1 MNWKNIRNNC
11 KRKKSRRFL
20 FEPLAGYKPT
30 QMTTTT
36 QRHFSLFLVQAAL
49 IVVISITVRAQVN
62 PFDPDKNNEQ
72 EKTAARLFH
81 RALNFYRAGDYW
93 QSSREM
99 AALLDH
105 YPSFSRA
112 DETYFT
118 LGNCLNELGM
128 LNGAAKMYRHIL
140 KKFIYSR
147 FVPQALLGL
156 QRVNYKKGALSESLT
171 YYDAAKR
178 GNPSREILDIA
189 NYYAGLTYY
198 KLGDY
203 PKSIQALSNVS
214 IKSPYYHYVL
224 YNLAESLLRMQRVN
238 QAIEVFNK
246 LFELPIIN
254 DDRRRVVNEAHLT
267 LGYLYYELGYFER
280 SIEQYDLVT
289 PDSDIYPAAL
299 LASGWSAA
307 QMKVWH
313 DAIDPLTRLYK
324 NYETNDA
331 TQEGLFLLGRC
342 YLKMSRFDE
351 AIAIYDHLINLF
363 QDSSAV
369 ITTVKKVSAD
379 IKRER
384 QKIMER
390 KAQLQEL
397 ENQLVKA
404 INGDASFSSQQ
415 TDVLQDIQKERQELQ
430 TRLGQLDR
438 LATATAVK
446 EERRNWRAY
455 AEYGKIRASFLKRR
469 QIRKQAQKEKA
480 APP

>member
-1 MNWKNIRNNC
+1 M
-11 KRKKSRRFL
+11 
-20 FEPLAGYKPT
+20 
-30 QMTTTT
+30 
-36 QRHFSLFLVQAAL
+36 QAAL
-49 IVVISITVRAQVN
+49 IVTISLTVKAQVN
-62 PFDPDKNNEQ
+62 PFDLDKNNEQ

-156 QRVNYKKGALSESLT
+156 QRVNYEKGALSESLT
-171 YYDAAKR
+171 YYEAAMR
-178 GNPSREILDIA
+178 GNPSREIIDIA

-203 PKSIQALSNVS
+203 PKSILALSDVG
-214 IKSPYYHYVL
+214 IKSPYYDYVL

-246 LFELPIIN
+246 IFSLPIIN

-267 LGYLYYELGYFER
+267 LGYLYYELGYYKRGIAQF
-280 SIEQYDLVT
+280 DLVT
-289 PDSDIYPAAL
+289 PDSDIFPAAL

-307 QMKVWH
+307 QLKSWQE
-313 DAIDPLTRLYK
+313 AIDPLTRLYK

-342 YLKMSRFDE
+342 YLKLSRFDE
-351 AIAIYDHLINLF
+351 AITIYDHLINLF
-363 QDSSAV
+363 QDSSDV
-369 ITTVKKVSAD
+369 ITTVKKKNAD
-379 IKRER
+379 IEHER
-384 QKIMER
+384 QKITER
-390 KAQLQEL
+390 KAQLLDL
-397 ENQLVKA
+397 ENQLVA
-404 INGDASFSSQQ
+404 DMDGIHPGGATFTAEQA
-415 TDVLQDIQKERQELQ
+415 DVMKDIQKERQELQ

-438 LATATAVK
+438 LASATAIQ

-469 QIRKQAQKEKA
+469 QMRKQPQKK
-480 APP
+480 